1 MFVGTRAAGIYSQSQ
16 DWHEEARQDSVAL
29 SAVVVAGIS
38 SMVVDRVVVRCS
50 PPWLWVEIQLI
61 S

>member
-29 SAVVVAGIS
+29 SAVLS
-38 SMVVDRVVVRCS
+38 T
-50 PPWLWVEIQLI
+50 L
-61 S
+61 